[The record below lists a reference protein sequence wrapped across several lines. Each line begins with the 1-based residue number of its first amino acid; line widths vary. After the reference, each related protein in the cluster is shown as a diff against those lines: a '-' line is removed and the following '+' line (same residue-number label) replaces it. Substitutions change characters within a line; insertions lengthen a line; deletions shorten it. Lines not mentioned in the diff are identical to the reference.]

1 MFFNSNKKIVLTG
14 IHLGTYG
21 LGLKPKVTLS
31 ELIKTI
37 LKQTTIMRIRLSS
50 VGVCEICEIDDEL
63 LDLLTDKSKR
73 TIWMVHAQGQPVIT

>member
-1 MFFNSNKKIVLTG
+1 MFYSSNKKIVLTG
-14 IHLGTYG
+14 IYLGTYG
-21 LGLKPKVTLS
+21 LCLKPKVTLS

-50 VGVCEICEIDDEL
+50 VGVCEIDDEL

-73 TIWMVHAQGQPVIT
+73 IIWMVHAQGQPVIT